1 MRKILYTIII
11 IANYLYPT
19 WANAINDRQSR
30 PQAPVW
36 HGVVTFVSNGD
47 SLMVRPASG
56 GAPVKIRLEG
66 VDAPEI
72 CQAHGAASRQALQS
86 RVMGRTVKVEGRR
99 RDDYGRVLA
108 RISRSEGSGG
118 ASAGKAGNERY
129 ASDGGGNVG
138 GDLGGDVGEWMVRRG
153 HAWSYRFRRDAG
165 PYALQESQAQAARR
179 GLFADAQPVPPREFR
194 KRHGPCDKAPEPLK
208 R

>member
-30 PQAPVW
+30 AQAPVW
-36 HGVVTFVSNGD
+36 HGVVTFVPDGD